1 MAKLYQFKIRF
12 QDNKEFNGLCA
23 GELVNDY
30 QTLDIVSPGMDI
42 TLASNIFPLHITT
55 LPFEWSETDIDG
67 NEWGISIIE
76 DPDVTYNA
84 ICTFTYGLRVT
95 TVRYQKNQLLDSY
108 IIPQLRIYSN
118 NYSISYAYFKFGTAN
133 TGYTRW
139 SFTCVDGETILNGV
153 RGTFNQAYNYYLTEQ
168 SQQTLGAVDI
178 KSSGAIRYFTDAK
191 NGSSKIRLD
200 ELGLRVL
207 NPGSIISSLTPLNAV
222 SYAPWVSDK
231 DISLGTLVL
240 SPDKF
245 YYDGNEHT
253 PTATL
258 YDKNGNILL
267 YGTDW
272 GISYSPDR
280 TNPGQKIALAYGEGE
295 YTGEITANW
304 WILEATDISG
314 YTMNIVPRNMR
325 YTGEEQTPLVTI
337 YSRSGELLTPNV
349 DYTLVF
355 GPNIISVGLKYARA
369 TGMGDYSGTLEG
381 EWEIFDASINPYMPG
396 GETVPSTG
404 PTDGTWGL
412 PEDELSP
419 SGTIF
424 SDLDAQLYRPYA
436 MTAAQVASFSN
447 QLWNTSIL
455 DVISRYFEKPTDVV
469 IALMSYPFEVQSTE
483 TASQI
488 AFNWITD
495 WSSVYVTGHA
505 ITDELQTLDFGYID
519 IDRYS
524 GTFYDYQPYSSVQ
537 LYLPYIG
544 FVPLKM
550 NEILGRRV
558 YLKYIVDVITGDFSA
573 IIETS
578 WPDQSHEDETTIP
591 VIATYQGNLA
601 KALPL
606 SQQDMFSI
614 YKTGGEIAITG
625 AIAATAG
632 IGAFSA
638 AAEAKEAAV
647 TAKTYEEIGSNLAS
661 TMAEQR
667 SSIAAQQSRTMLR
680 TAKRAAAATGIN
692 AMYAVGHAN
701 SPIIRNGN
709 LDGIAGR
716 TSMQEAF
723 VIISVPDQNIPGNQG
738 ILGYPTNLPG
748 PLENYAGYTEVRDI
762 RIKSATATESEL
774 AEIEEIVRG
783 GIII

>member
-1 MAKLYQFKIRF
+1 MAQIIYRTKIKF
-12 QDNKEFNGLCA
+12 EGNKEFNFIGQHEPVNNTIEIPIDETFVGSYFPMRVNELPFTWSAVDVDGIVWSIEIQDNYTFVIDYGPRRVQGSLSNFSQLPIFIFPSINIYSSGLVTLKFYFRKLLYDGIPGGVGNVITGLCYNGESIDDDGDRLTYSQIIAAYKASGRQQIALMNVTEA
-23 GELVNDY
+23 GSTSVYFNKSITASTEHYPYFYDLGIG
-30 QTLDIVSPGMDI
+30 TETGFSDI
-42 TLASNIFPLHITT
+42 
-55 LPFEWSETDIDG
+55 
-67 NEWGISIIE
+67 
-76 DPDVTYNA
+76 
-84 ICTFTYGLRVT
+84 
-95 TVRYQKNQLLDSY
+95 
-108 IIPQLRIYSN
+108 
-118 NYSISYAYFKFGTAN
+118 
-133 TGYTRW
+133 
-139 SFTCVDGETILNGV
+139 
-153 RGTFNQAYNYYLTEQ
+153 
-168 SQQTLGAVDI
+168 
-178 KSSGAIRYFTDAK
+178 
-191 NGSSKIRLD
+191 
-200 ELGLRVL
+200 
-207 NPGSIISSLTPLNAV
+207 TPLNAI
-222 SYAPWVSDK
+222 SFEEYKPSN
-231 DISLGTLVL
+231 DISTGRLVL
-240 SPDKF
+240 SPTTF
-245 YYDGNEHT
+245 YYDGQEHL

-258 YDKNGNILL
+258 YDKDDNILL

-280 TNPGQKIALAYGEGE
+280 TNPGQKIALAYGQGD

-304 WILEATDISG
+304 WILDDSDISG
-314 YTMNIVPRNMR
+314 YTMNIVPNQMR
-325 YTGEEQTPLVTI
+325 YTGSEQTPLVTI
-337 YSRSGELLTPNV
+337 YDRNGNLLTQNV
-349 DYTLVF
+349 DYTLELSSDRITI
-355 GPNIISVGLKYARA
+355 GQKYARA
-369 TGMGDYSGTLEG
+369 TGIGDYTGTLEG
-381 EWEIFDASINPYMPG
+381 TWAIFDSSIKPYMPG

-404 PTDGTWGL
+404 PTDGAWDL
-412 PEDELSP
+412 PEDEIAP

-488 AFNWITD
+488 AFNWISD
-495 WSSVYVTGHA
+495 WSSVYVTGHT